1 MRDDDIPSSERVT
14 ARWRMTPDKLPAVR
28 LEPEVLPWRRDEIA
42 MAVVAI
48 VCLGVAAIVVVATV
62 LPLLGV

>member
-14 ARWRMTPDKLPAVR
+14 ARWRMTPDDLPAVR
-28 LEPEVLPWRRDEIA
+28 LEPEVLPWRRGEVA

-48 VCLGVAAIVVVATV
+48 ACAIVAAVVVISGV